1 MTKEPKEK
9 SDVYHVSYFLWG
21 LLPFYWR
28 NLAIG
33 DVVSKPCP
41 VSDGDRSSNSLTKVE
56 VRAKHEVIFTHIE
69 SNYLGADRTVTL
81 AEGTEIKLPVPTIQL
96 IFSYMEKIIV

>member
-1 MTKEPKEK
+1 MTEEHKEK
-9 SDVYHVSYFLWG
+9 SDVYHVRYFLWG

-28 NLAIG
+28 NLDIG
-33 DVVSKPCP
+33 EEVSKPCP

-56 VRAKHEVIFTHIE
+56 VRAKHEVLFKSSK
-69 SNYLGADRTVTL
+69 SNYPPGNYEVTL
-81 AEGTEIKLPVPTIQL
+81 EEGRVITLPVLTIQL